1 MRGYTMNIKKLIA
14 TVLIVVGA
22 ISTASANDIE
32 SIKNNLKVEFFG
44 NYISP
49 DSKVSTSWGT
59 HYYLPSDIFQ
69 RRNKSENKQIE
80 KEKNQREKDGFT
92 RIKKAPFVVARV

>member
-32 SIKNNLKVEFFG
+32 SIKNNLKVEFYG
-44 NYISP
+44 N
-49 DSKVSTSWGT
+49 
-59 HYYLPSDIFQ
+59 
-69 RRNKSENKQIE
+69 
-80 KEKNQREKDGFT
+80 
-92 RIKKAPFVVARV
+92 